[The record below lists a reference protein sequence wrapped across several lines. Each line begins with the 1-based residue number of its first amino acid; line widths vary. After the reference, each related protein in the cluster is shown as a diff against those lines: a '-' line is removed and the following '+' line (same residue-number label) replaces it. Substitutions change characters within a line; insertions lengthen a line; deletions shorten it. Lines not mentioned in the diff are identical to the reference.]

1 MQNHVYITHPDVD
14 SYARE
19 LGGVDCLGAEAAE
32 ASQAQD
38 VVVCAARISY
48 DAYLSSVSY

>member
-1 MQNHVYITHPDVD
+1 MQNHVYITHPVVD

-19 LGGVDCLGAEAAE
+19 LGGVDFLGAEAVQAG
-32 ASQAQD
+32 QAQD
-38 VVVCAARISY
+38 VVVCAVCISY

>member
-19 LGGVDCLGAEAAE
+19 LGRLDCLGAEAAG
-32 ASQAQD
+32 AGQAQD
-38 VVVCAARISY
+38 VVVCAVCISY